1 MISDDI
7 EYNWDMPSKIKG
19 KFSKIL
25 VAIDGSQ
32 SSMDAAEY
40 AIEMAKKD
48 AAQIIAV
55 TVNRISL
62 SSYGLATPEG
72 ELESPQDKEIILES
86 KERFANLDQI
96 AKQNNVELKTEL
108 INSQMSIDGTIVEY
122 AESEDVD
129 LIIMGTRGRS
139 GFKKLLL
146 GSIASAVVTY
156 SPCPVMIVK

>member
-1 MISDDI
+1 MISYDN
-7 EYNWDMPSKIKG
+7 EYSCDMPSKVKG

-32 SSMDAAEY
+32 PSLDAAEY
-40 AIEMAKKD
+40 AVEMARKD
-48 AAQIIAV
+48 AGQIIAV

-72 ELESPQDKEIILES
+72 ELKSPQDKEIIVES
-86 KERFANLDQI
+86 KERFANLEQI

-108 INSQMSIDGTIVEY
+108 INSQMSIDGTIIEY

>member
-1 MISDDI
+1 MS
-7 EYNWDMPSKIKG
+7 SKTKG

-32 SSMDAAEY
+32 SSMEAAEY

-48 AAQIIAV
+48 GAKIIAL
-55 TVNRISL
+55 TVNRIAL

-72 ELESPQDKEIILES
+72 EIKSPKEKEIILES
-86 KERFANLDQI
+86 KMRLDILGQN
-96 AKQNNVELKTEL
+96 ATQNNVELKTEL
-108 INSQMSIDGTIVEY
+108 INSQMSIDGAIVEY

-146 GSIASAVVTY
+146 GSVASAVVTY

>member
-1 MISDDI
+1 MTTNTIGMS
-7 EYNWDMPSKIKG
+7 SKIKG

-32 SSMDAAEY
+32 PSMEAAEY

-48 AAQIIAV
+48 TAQIIAL
-55 TVNRISL
+55 TVNRIPL

-72 ELESPQDKEIILES
+72 ELKSSQEKEIILEY
-86 KERFANLDQI
+86 KERLANLEQI
-96 AKQNNVELKTEL
+96 AKQHNVELKTE
-108 INSQMSIDGTIVEY
+108 IVNSQMSIDGTIVEY
-122 AESEDVD
+122 AESADVD

-146 GSIASAVVTY
+146 GSTASAVATY

>member
-1 MISDDI
+1 VRLDLD
-7 EYNWDMPSKIKG
+7 
-19 KFSKIL
+19 SKIL

-32 SSMDAAEY
+32 SSMEAAEY

-48 AAQIIAV
+48 GAKIIAL
-55 TVNRISL
+55 TVNRIAL

-72 ELESPQDKEIILES
+72 EIKSPKEKEIILES
-86 KERFANLDQI
+86 KTRLDILGQN
-96 AKQNNVELKTEL
+96 ATQNNVELKTEL
-108 INSQMSIDGTIVEY
+108 INSQMSIDGAIVEY

-146 GSIASAVVTY
+146 GSVASAVVTY

>member
-1 MISDDI
+1 
-7 EYNWDMPSKIKG
+7 MPTKTKG

-32 SSMDAAEY
+32 SSMEAAEY

-48 AAQIIAV
+48 GAKIIAL
-55 TVNRISL
+55 TVNRIAL

-72 ELESPQDKEIILES
+72 EIKSPKEKEIILES
-86 KERFANLDQI
+86 KTRLDILGQN
-96 AKQNNVELKTEL
+96 ATQNNVELKTEL
-108 INSQMSIDGTIVEY
+108 INSQMSIDGAIVEY

-146 GSIASAVVTY
+146 GSVASAVVTY
-156 SPCPVMIVK
+156 SPCPVLIVK

>member
-1 MISDDI
+1 MKYMS
-7 EYNWDMPSKIKG
+7 SKTKG

-32 SSMDAAEY
+32 SSMEAAEY

-48 AAQIIAV
+48 GAKIIAL
-55 TVNRISL
+55 TVNRIAL

-72 ELESPQDKEIILES
+72 EIKSPKEKEIILES
-86 KERFANLDQI
+86 KTRLDILGQN
-96 AKQNNVELKTEL
+96 ATQNNVELKTEL
-108 INSQMSIDGTIVEY
+108 INSQMSIDGAIVEY

-146 GSIASAVVTY
+146 GSVASAVVTY